1 MQQLRLDSFLEEDD
15 DNRVARMMRG
25 GEENNENY
33 GNEDEGD
40 PFLEEVSDEVAPLLS
55 DAERFWGASAAPEK
69 VVASVEDFMA
79 DFVEGLLRGQL
90 LNIELVREEDRER

>member
-25 GEENNENY
+25 GEENNEND

-40 PFLEEVSDEVAPLLS
+40 PFLEEVSDEVATLLS